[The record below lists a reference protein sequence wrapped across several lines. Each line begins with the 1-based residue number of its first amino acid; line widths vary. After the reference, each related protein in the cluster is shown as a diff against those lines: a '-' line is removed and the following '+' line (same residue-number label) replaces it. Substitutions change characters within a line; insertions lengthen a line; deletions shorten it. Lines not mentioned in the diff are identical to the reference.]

1 MDTKIQSVNFSA
13 DQKLIA
19 FVNERL
25 DKLTTFSTNIVSC
38 KVFLKVDKA
47 GTVTNKITEVVL
59 NIPGK
64 ELFAKK
70 QCDTFEEATDAVV
83 DALRRQLV
91 KHKEK
96 VSA

>member
-13 DQKLIA
+13 DQKLVG
-19 FVNERL
+19 FVTERV
-25 DKLTTFSTNIVSC
+25 DKLTTFSTNIISC
-38 KVFLKVDKA
+38 RVFLKVDKA
-47 GTVTNKITEVVL
+47 GAMANKIAEVVL

-70 QCDTFEEATDAVV
+70 QCDTFEEATDSVV

-91 KHKEK
+91 KHKGK
-96 VSA
+96 LVA

>member
-13 DQKLIA
+13 DQKLVA
-19 FVNERL
+19 FVNERIE
-25 DKLTTFSTNIVSC
+25 KLKTFSSNIISC
-38 KVFLKVDKA
+38 RVFLKVDKA
-47 GTVTNKITEVVL
+47 GAMTNKVAEVVL

-70 QCDTFEEATDAVV
+70 QCDTFEEATDTVV

-91 KHKEK
+91 KHKGK
-96 VSA
+96 VMA